1 MRISISGLPGSGT
14 STVADIISQ
23 STGFKIISAGVIFRK
38 AAKDRGLS
46 LAEFGKLA
54 EERPVIDIEL
64 DKLMMDEAKKE
75 DDIIL
80 EGRLAGEM
88 CAYHHV
94 EAFKVWI
101 DADIEERARRVVNR
115 ESKPLEQVVKE
126 IEDRE
131 ECEWKRYMDFYEID
145 LNDMTVYEIVVD
157 STQIPAAAVA
167 EEIMNGIE
175 AWTENHLAQGKKAS
189 KKKPAKGKSKKK
201 ASKKPHRPKRKSKK
215 K

>member
-38 AAKDRGLS
+38 AAQDRGLT

-54 EERPVIDIEL
+54 ESRPVIDIEL
-64 DKLMMDEAKKE
+64 DKLMMDEARKV

-88 CAYHHV
+88 CAYHKV

-101 DADIEERARRVVNR
+101 DADIEERARRVVKR
-115 ESKPLEQVVKE
+115 ESKPLEQIVKE
-126 IEDRE
+126 IRDRE

-145 LNDMTVYEIVVD
+145 LKDRTVYDLVVD
-157 STQIPAAAVA
+157 STTIPADAVA
-167 EEIMNGIE
+167 KMILDNFD
-175 AWTENHLAQGKKAS
+175 S
-189 KKKPAKGKSKKK
+189 
-201 ASKKPHRPKRKSKK
+201 
-215 K
+215 